1 MEKCIN
7 EYFLINHKPQ
17 EVKNFEELYKVKGKC
32 IYEVIRI
39 IDGTPLF
46 LEEHLTRL
54 ENSLNLEQEKISF
67 DMKGL
72 TLDIK
77 ELININELSMGN
89 IKIVINKEN
98 LFVFSIPAFY
108 PEKEL
113 YETGVKT
120 ILFFGERNN
129 PNAKVIDNSFREK
142 VNEEIK
148 KSDSY
153 EAILVNREGFITE
166 GSKSNIFAVKG
177 NVVYTAPV
185 GEVLPGITRDKVI
198 EACISLGL
206 QVEEKNISYKELKE
220 LEGMFISGTS
230 PKVLPINEVEG
241 YVKFTNKS
249 SIITKIKT
257 KFDEIIN
264 KNIEKNE
271 GF

>member
-1 MEKCIN
+1 MEQCIN
-7 EYFLINHKPQ
+7 KYFLINHNPQ
-17 EVKNFEELYKVKGKC
+17 EVKNFEELYKVEGKC

-54 ENSLNLEQEKISF
+54 KNSLSLEKEEISMEMKEVKI
-67 DMKGL
+67 
-72 TLDIK
+72 DIK
-77 ELININELSMGN
+77 KHIDLNKISMGN

-98 LFVFSIPAFY
+98 LFVFSIPASY
-108 PEKEL
+108 PKNEL

-148 KSDSY
+148 KTGSY

-166 GSKSNIFAVKG
+166 GSKSNIFSVKG
-177 NVVYTAPV
+177 KVVYTAPV
-185 GEVLPGITRDKVI
+185 GEVLPGITRDKVM
-198 EACISLGL
+198 EACTSLKL
-206 QVEEKNISYKELKE
+206 QVEEKNISYMELKD
-220 LEGMFISGTS
+220 LDGMFISGTS

-241 YVKFTNKS
+241 YVSFGEKS
-249 SIITKIKT
+249 PIITEIKT

-264 KNIEKNE
+264 KNIKKNE